1 MQCLLWTAIVG
12 PTPPPGQTGPP
23 HEVRSRLRLSRIKP
37 IFATALHVIIH
48 AGTGLSRLAPS
59 HAGGF

>member
-1 MQCLLWTAIVG
+1 MLLRTAIVG

-37 IFATALHVIIH
+37 ITAFAQHAIKHAVI
-48 AGTGLSRLAPS
+48 GLSRLAPS